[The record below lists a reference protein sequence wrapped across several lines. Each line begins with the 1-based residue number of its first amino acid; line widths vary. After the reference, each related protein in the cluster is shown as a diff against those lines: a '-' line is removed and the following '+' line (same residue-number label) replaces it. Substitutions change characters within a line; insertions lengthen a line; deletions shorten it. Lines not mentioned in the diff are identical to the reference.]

1 MRGLTKK
8 NIEKRGQEKKKKSPG
23 LQRLGLQAVKNL
35 NVLRMGR
42 EDEADRVPI
51 ICAGSCPIL
60 PQFMGAEVKGKGL
73 MQRPSLWAPF
83 K

>member
-1 MRGLTKK
+1 M
-8 NIEKRGQEKKKKSPG
+8 
-23 LQRLGLQAVKNL
+23 KNL

-73 MQRPSLWAPF
+73 M
-83 K
+83 